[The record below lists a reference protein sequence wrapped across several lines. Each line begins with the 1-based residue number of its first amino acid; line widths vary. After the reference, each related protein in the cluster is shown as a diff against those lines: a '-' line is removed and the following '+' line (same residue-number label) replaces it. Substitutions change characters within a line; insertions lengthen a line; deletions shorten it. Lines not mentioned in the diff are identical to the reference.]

1 VDKIENEAKYLTY
14 KGHIV
19 FGKQSMPYFDRM
31 PKEYSENEACF
42 VFVNRGEVSVRAP
55 EEYFDLNEKSGVL
68 AKCLN
73 YYFETKQKNRAAE
86 EDIEVIAVLLYPGI
100 LEQLFDF
107 ELSSSVHSINY
118 DIKQVVINEL
128 LENFKRSISLLID
141 NPELADEKIIEA
153 KLKEFVLLMT
163 KSQDIPDQYEF
174 LSNLFSPVNISFKS
188 VINQN
193 LYTNLSLDELARLC
207 HMSASSFKR
216 KFNAVYNESPQKYI
230 SRMKIEK
237 SAHLLKAKN
246 LRVADIAYDVGFE
259 SVSTFNRNFLN
270 TYGKSPSEYRLS

>member
-1 VDKIENEAKYLTY
+1 MESNAKYLTY
-14 KGHIV
+14 KGQIV

-42 VFVNRGEVSVRAP
+42 VFINRGEVSVRAP
-55 EEYFDLNEKSGVL
+55 EKYLDLNQKSGVL

-73 YYFETKQKNRAAE
+73 YYFETKHQDRAAD

-107 ELSSSVHSINY
+107 ELAASVHSINY

-128 LENFKRSISLLID
+128 LDNFKRSVSLLIEH
-141 NPELADEKIIEA
+141 PELADEKIIEA

-163 KSQDIPDQYEF
+163 KSQDITDQYEF
-174 LSNLFSPVNISFKS
+174 LSNLFSPVNVSFKK

-193 LYTNLSLDELARLC
+193 LYANLSLDELAKLC
-207 HMSASSFKR
+207 HMSTSSFKR
-216 KFNAVYNESPQKYI
+216 KFSAVYSESPKKYI
-230 SRMKIEK
+230 SRKKIEK
-237 SAHLLKAKN
+237 AAQLLKSKDH
-246 LRVADIAYDVGFE
+246 RIFDIAYDVGFE
-259 SVSTFNRNFLN
+259 SVATFNRNFTN
-270 TYGKSPSEYRLS
+270 TYGKSPSEYRLG

>member
-1 VDKIENEAKYLTY
+1 METEAKYLTY

-19 FGKQSMPYFDRM
+19 FGKQSMPYFQRM
-31 PKEYSENEACF
+31 PKEYSEDEACF
-42 VFVNRGEVSVRAP
+42 VFINRGEVSVRAP
-55 EEYFDLNEKSGVL
+55 EEYINLDEKSGIL

-73 YYFETKQKNRAAE
+73 YYFETKQENRST
-86 EDIEVIAVLLYPGI
+86 DDSIEVIAVLLYPGI

-107 ELSSSVHSINY
+107 DLASTVHSINY

-128 LENFKRSISLLID
+128 LDNFKRSISLLLD

-174 LSNLFSPVNISFKS
+174 LSNLFSPLHISFKS

-193 LYTNLSLDELARLC
+193 LYANLSLDELARLS
-207 HMSASSFKR
+207 HMSTSSFKR
-216 KFNAVYNESPQKYI
+216 KFNAVYNESPKKYI
-230 SRMKIEK
+230 SRKKIEK
-237 SAHLLKAKN
+237 AAHLLKSKDQ
-246 LRVADIAYDVGFE
+246 RVADIAYDVGFE
-259 SVSTFNRNFLN
+259 SVATFNRNFSN